1 MAFRQES
8 AISAGPNGTLHQ
20 ADHTRVIS
28 RVRAAL
34 GDELLAAGWAVGQ
47 RLSLDQV
54 IDEAL
59 RGQA

>member
-1 MAFRQES
+1 MRGRQI
-8 AISAGPNGTLHQ
+8 AAG
-20 ADHTRVIS
+20 DSYRDTRP
-28 RVRAAL
+28 
-34 GDELLAAGWAVGQ
+34 GWAVGQ